1 MMILLNDLIE
11 GTATAVPE
19 HIQRLFKLADQAL
32 MTEGDLEE
40 LPQDDPRCDPI
51 ERVERIWRKACERT
65 ARRVDALE
73 AALQAYND
81 EEVLL
86 CWVVD
91 IDDEPLRDAADMQMW
106 AAPTTKR

>member
-19 HIQRLFKLADQAL
+19 HIQQLFKLANQAL
-32 MTEGDLEE
+32 MTEGDLED
-40 LPQDDPRCDPI
+40 LPHSDPRCDPI

-73 AALQAYND
+73 AALQAHND

-91 IDDEPLRDAADMQMW
+91 IDNEEVMPCG
-106 AAPTTKR
+106 

>member
-19 HIQRLFKLADQAL
+19 HIQRMFKLAEQAF
-32 MTEGDLEE
+32 MTEVDLEE

-73 AALQAYND
+73 AALQVHND
-81 EEVLL
+81 AEVMP
-86 CWVVD
+86 CG
-91 IDDEPLRDAADMQMW
+91 
-106 AAPTTKR
+106 

>member
-1 MMILLNDLIE
+1 M
-11 GTATAVPE
+11 
-19 HIQRLFKLADQAL
+19 ADQAL

-81 EEVLL
+81 EEGLL

>member
-19 HIQRLFKLADQAL
+19 HIQQLFNLANQAL
-32 MTEGDLEE
+32 ILEE
-40 LPQDDPRCDPI
+40 ALEDLPQGDR
-51 ERVERIWRKACERT
+51 RVDEIWRKACERT
-65 ARRVDALE
+65 ARRIDALE
-73 AALQAYND
+73 AALQAHND

-91 IDDEPLRDAADMQMW
+91 IDNEEVMPCG
-106 AAPTTKR
+106 